1 MYTISHYQGHNE
13 PLDVELFE
21 SYEGEAKELILQE
34 FIDNGMYSDTICI
47 MDDVEDEEIEL
58 EVKDYL
64 TPFEVEQLKAIE
76 KYAPESF
83 WESMTTQSLSDAMK
97 PSTDE
102 REVA

>member
-1 MYTISHYQGHNE
+1 MYTISHYQGYDM
-13 PLDVELFE
+13 PLDIELFE
-21 SYEGEAKELILQE
+21 SHEGEAKELILQE

-58 EVKDYL
+58 EVADYL

>member
-1 MYTISHYQGHNE
+1 MYTISHYQGYDM
-13 PLDVELFE
+13 PLDIELFE
-21 SYEGEAKELILQE
+21 SHEGEAKELILQE

-58 EVKDYL
+58 EVADYL

-83 WESMTTQSLSDAMK
+83 WDTLTVQTLAEALKIPTG
-97 PSTDE
+97 E